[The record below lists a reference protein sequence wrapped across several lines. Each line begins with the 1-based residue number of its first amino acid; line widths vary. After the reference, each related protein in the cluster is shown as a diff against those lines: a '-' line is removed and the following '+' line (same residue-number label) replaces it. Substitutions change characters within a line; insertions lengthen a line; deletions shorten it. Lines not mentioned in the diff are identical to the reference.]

1 MKGWGLQREAM
12 ILYRLKGNKERTM
25 PWLESDVGLGE
36 RILLKKIADVIIFYV
51 DVNNPIK
58 IKSSSYQRK
67 RGKL

>member
-1 MKGWGLQREAM
+1 MRF
-12 ILYRLKGNKERTM
+12 
-25 PWLESDVGLGE
+25 GE
-36 RILLKKIADVIIFYV
+36 RILFKKIADVIIFYV